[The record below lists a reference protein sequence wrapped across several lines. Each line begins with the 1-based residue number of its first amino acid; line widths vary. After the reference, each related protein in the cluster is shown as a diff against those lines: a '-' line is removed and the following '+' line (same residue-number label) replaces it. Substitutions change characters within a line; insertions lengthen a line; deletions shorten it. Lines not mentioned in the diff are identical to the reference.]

1 MSEAYPG
8 AAVMD
13 RIEAT
18 FMEMARDVNFASG
31 AARNAWMF
39 FMALHAY
46 FFIALAGITHRDLL
60 LSTAVSL
67 PLLDVDVGLRPFFL
81 FGPLILVLIH
91 FGILLQHAMLA
102 RKIHELHDR
111 VTRFE
116 GQGGFR
122 THRVRIQL
130 HSYFYTQLIAG
141 PYRSRLFAAF
151 LSLMTWLT
159 LVIFP
164 VLLLLD
170 FQVTFLPF
178 HDLATT
184 WAHRVYLVLD
194 LAVMAI
200 FGIYMRYPSKSF
212 VSGFGANMAQRP
224 LSFMASGLFCMA
236 AIAFSYAVATVP
248 DETMDRVMAAIPA
261 TRTPVPVGESSG
273 RKPRAAF
280 WPTAMLFEGN
290 VDHLSGRPASLFGRN
305 LVVTDA
311 DLVRDADFTSG
322 ETSISLRR
330 RDLRYGA
337 FDRSDM
343 HQADLTGV
351 IADGA
356 SFRETNL
363 KGFKGERAELPNT
376 DFWRALLTNQTLNG
390 QAVRESQMRRVNM
403 RNASLGEANLRF
415 IDLEGAAFEGAD
427 LRGAILDGAN
437 LTGASFAGADLRGAK
452 IDQKNAAEAQR
463 QGAQF

>member
-1 MSEAYPG
+1 MNEPYHG

-18 FMEMARDVNFASG
+18 FTEMARDVNYASA

-46 FFIALAGITHRDLL
+46 FFIALAGVTHRDLL
-60 LSTAVSL
+60 LGTPVKL
-67 PLLDVDVGLRPFFL
+67 PLLDVEIALRAFFL
-81 FGPLILVLIH
+81 FGPVILLLVH

-102 RKIHELHDR
+102 RKVLELHGR

-122 THRVRIQL
+122 THRVRVQL

-159 LVIFP
+159 LVILP
-164 VLLLLD
+164 IVLLLD
-170 FQVTFLPF
+170 FQITFLPY
-178 HDLATT
+178 HDLIVT
-184 WAHRVYLVLD
+184 WAHRIVIVLD
-194 LAVMAI
+194 LAIVAI
-200 FGIYMRYPSKSF
+200 FGTYMRYPGKSF
-212 VSGFGANMAQRP
+212 VSGFGANILQRP
-224 LSFMASGLFCMA
+224 LSFIVAGLFCLVST
-236 AIAFSYAVATVP
+236 AFSFAVATLP
-248 DETMDRVMAAIPA
+248 DEHMDRVMAAIPA
-261 TRTPVPVGESSG
+261 TRTPIVQAGEPD
-273 RKPRAAF
+273 RRRPRFAF
-280 WPTAMLFEGN
+280 WPTAVLFEGE
-290 VDHLSGRPASLFGRN
+290 VDYLSGRPTSLFGRN

-311 DLVRDADFTSG
+311 DLVRDADVSGG

-337 FDRSDM
+337 FDRSDL

-351 IADGA
+351 IATGA

-363 KGFKGERAELPNT
+363 GGLRAERADLQNA
-376 DFWRALLTNQTLNG
+376 DFWRASLTSDTANG
-390 QAVRESQMRRVNM
+390 QTVRQSQLRSANL
-403 RNASLGEANLRF
+403 RNASLIE
-415 IDLEGAAFEGAD
+415 AD
-427 LRGAILDGAN
+427 LTTADLDGAVWE
-437 LTGASFAGADLRGAK
+437 ASDLRGAK
-452 IDQKNAAEAQR
+452 LDEEDAAQAQR
-463 QGAQF
+463 QGATF